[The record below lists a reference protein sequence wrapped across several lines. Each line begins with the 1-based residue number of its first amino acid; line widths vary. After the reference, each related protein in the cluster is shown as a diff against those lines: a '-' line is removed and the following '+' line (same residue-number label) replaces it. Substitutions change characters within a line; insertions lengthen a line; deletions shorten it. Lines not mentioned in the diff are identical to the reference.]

1 MTETETGASLYHD
14 IPFRSEFLMLAAMG
28 SLEGEKGWQYI
39 MEEILPKAIDEAK
52 KHSRTPALD
61 CAFIEG
67 VMSGLNAR
75 RVLNAVG
82 KRP

>member
-1 MTETETGASLYHD
+1 MTGNETGASIYQD
-14 IPFRSEFLMLAAMG
+14 SPFRAEFLMLAAMG

-75 RVLNAVG
+75 RVLHAVG